1 MIRSRKPVVV
11 PIECRQLKIMAPQ
24 TESRR
29 TATAS
34 VTSETEVLLFSRVS
48 IDVGLNSIRVAT
60 YPDLNLCVYQQSRV
74 VRSSIA
80 TANYRQALVLAH
92 VTAMCIRNTTFCTHG
107 LQCID
112 YSRNLHNTRYWG
124 LTLH

>member
-1 MIRSRKPVVV
+1 MP
-11 PIECRQLKIMAPQ
+11 PTQNHGPQ

-48 IDVGLNSIRVAT
+48 IDVGLNSIIVAT

-92 VTAMCIRNTTFCTHG
+92 VTAMCIRNTTFCTLCSLG